1 MQLIIFAPNHAA
13 AARAHGSWRPLPAAR
28 QFAPVRA
35 LPLPVTL
42 GAVAHQSSGA
52 LLPWR
57 RTPAASMPASTSPSI
72 VLISACARPQEMP
85 IAGTR
90 AHAAMLRSRLAS
102 PILQHSSMQHSTW
115 HSSMQ
120 HSSILQHSPTR
131 ERRKLV
137 FG

>member
-1 MQLIIFAPNHAA
+1 MSA
-13 AARAHGSWRPLPAAR
+13 
-28 QFAPVRA
+28 
-35 LPLPVTL
+35 
-42 GAVAHQSSGA
+42 
-52 LLPWR
+52 
-57 RTPAASMPASTSPSI
+57 SI

-102 PILQHSSMQHSTW
+102 PILQHSSMQHSSMQ

-120 HSSILQHSPTR
+120 HSSILQHSPAR

>member
-1 MQLIIFAPNHAA
+1 M
-13 AARAHGSWRPLPAAR
+13 
-28 QFAPVRA
+28 RA
-35 LPLPVTL
+35 LPLPLTL

-57 RTPAASMPASTSPSI
+57 RTPSASMPPSMSASI
-72 VLISACARPQEMP
+72 VLIPARARPQEMP

-102 PILQHSSMQHSTW
+102 PSLQHSSMQHG
-115 HSSMQ
+115 SMQ
-120 HSSILQHSPTR
+120 HSSILQHSPAR